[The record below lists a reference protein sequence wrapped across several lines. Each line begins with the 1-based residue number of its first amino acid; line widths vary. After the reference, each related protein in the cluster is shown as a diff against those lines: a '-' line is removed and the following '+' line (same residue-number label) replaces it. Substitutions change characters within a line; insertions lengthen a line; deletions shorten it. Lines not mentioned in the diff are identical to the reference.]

1 MGIQATG
8 KRKNAFYSC
17 KEIGYFPIPSE
28 ECIGIIYWCYKTA
41 KPKLTNITM
50 IKTVVLVGKFR
61 TGIIGV
67 ITGFFRKF
75 FF

>member
-28 ECIGIIYWCYKTA
+28 ECIGIIYRCYKTA
-41 KPKLTNITM
+41 KPELTNITM
-50 IKTVVLVGKFR
+50 VKTVVLMRKLR
-61 TGIIGV
+61 TRIIGMM
-67 ITGFFRKF
+67 TGFFRKF
-75 FF
+75 FL